1 MNHLTQVVTLS
12 VIDIET
18 QKEVERRIIESPN
31 VFYQELETN
40 RWLNKGYS
48 VERIVKEE
56 SGTNLSVTIYL
67 RVKEVLVFPNEFKRA
82 GDKVDAKLDL
92 TWPQGVD
99 QKDLNATY
107 ERIVSFTYEDGG
119 IRASVGSD

>member
-18 QKEVERRIIESPN
+18 QKEVERRIIESPS

-107 ERIVSFTYEDGG
+107 ERIVSFTYEDGRKCW
-119 IRASVGSD
+119 IRLN

>member
-18 QKEVERRIIESPN
+18 QKEVERRVIESPN

-99 QKDLNATY
+99 QKLSL
-107 ERIVSFTYEDGG
+107 IH
-119 IRASVGSD
+119 I